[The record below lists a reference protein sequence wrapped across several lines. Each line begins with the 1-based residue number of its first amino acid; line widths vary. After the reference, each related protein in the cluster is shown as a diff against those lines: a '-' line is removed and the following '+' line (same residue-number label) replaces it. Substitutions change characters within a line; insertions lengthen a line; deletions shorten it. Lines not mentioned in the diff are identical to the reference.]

1 MTRIDMS
8 KDEQAI
14 RDAQA
19 AWFAASASGDLSHLL
34 TLMSDDVV
42 FLTPGRPPFGR
53 DAFATQ
59 FTAGRQQVRL
69 SCSGEMEEI
78 VVANDVA
85 YTRTRLSV
93 TATPIAGGEPKRL
106 AGYALSV
113 FRRQA
118 DGRWVLARDAS
129 LLAPVTAT

>member
-1 MTRIDMS
+1 MN

-19 AWFAASASGDLSHLL
+19 VWFRATANGDLSHLL
-34 TLMSDDVV
+34 TLMSGDVV

-53 DAFATQ
+53 DAFAAQ

-69 SCSGEMEEI
+69 SCDGEMEEI
-78 VVANDVA
+78 VIANDVA
-85 YTRTRLSV
+85 YARSRLSV

-113 FRRQA
+113 FRRQP
-118 DGRWVLARDAS
+118 DGCWHAM
-129 LLAPVTAT
+129 PVCWRP